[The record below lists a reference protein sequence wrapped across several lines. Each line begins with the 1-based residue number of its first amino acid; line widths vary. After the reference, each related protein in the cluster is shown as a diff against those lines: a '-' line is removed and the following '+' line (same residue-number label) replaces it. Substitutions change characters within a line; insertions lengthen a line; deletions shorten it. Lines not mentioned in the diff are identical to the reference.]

1 MWEDYARAIQT
12 GAAAL
17 VSAED
22 GREAVRLVRAAYRSM
37 QGAGGVSP

>member
-22 GREAVRLVRAAYRSM
+22 GREAVRLVRAAYR
-37 QGAGGVSP
+37 